1 MAMPYRYFTLPGHAR
16 ERHACENTFAGSPLI
31 PRHCGARLRPLEA
44 GLALC
49 GTPDEGDG
57 VRKHCGK
64 SAALTNGE
72 AALRSLTAEG
82 SGISRTLNRRG
93 RYMKRVFLALA
104 LLVVA
109 AVAMATAGG

>member
-64 SAALTNGE
+64 RCLDE
-72 AALRSLTAEG
+72 WRSRATIPDCPG
-82 SGISRTLNRRG
+82 FGISRTLNRRG
-93 RYMKRVFLALA
+93 RYMKRAFLALA

-109 AVAMATAGG
+109 AVAM